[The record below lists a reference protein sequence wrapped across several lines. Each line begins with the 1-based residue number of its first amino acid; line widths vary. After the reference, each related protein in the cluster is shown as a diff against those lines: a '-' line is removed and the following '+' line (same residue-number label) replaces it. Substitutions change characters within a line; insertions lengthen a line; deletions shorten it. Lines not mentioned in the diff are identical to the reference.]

1 VRLVEF
7 WEDDEGMWVA
17 MQWLGGGDLREYL
30 ESKGKMPAKD
40 LAKILTQVT
49 GALDAAHAADI
60 IHRDLKPDNIVLDED
75 GNAYLTD
82 FGIAKRI
89 GYKAI
94 TSMGVVIGSPN
105 YLSPEQIMGETVSSR
120 TDIFALGFMIY
131 EMLTGKH
138 PFGSVKNRVQLM
150 MAMLQQDI
158 PPITD
163 IDPMIADD
171 MNMLLQRATSKQAEE
186 RYPTASALGRHFSE
200 IVGVD

>member
-1 VRLVEF
+1 
-7 WEDDEGMWVA
+7 
-17 MQWLGGGDLREYL
+17 
-30 ESKGKMPAKD
+30 MPAKD

-138 PFGSVKNRVQLM
+138 PLGSVKNRVQLM